1 MVFPHNA
8 MSEVI
13 SLTDYFFDPDGDN
26 LTITVAIE
34 SGTGIVYTFNDVIGS
49 SNYGK
54 IVFHPTNGI
63 SSFAIVIVTADDGK
77 GGTVNDS
84 FEVSV
89 S

>member
-1 MVFPHNA
+1 

-13 SLTDYFFDPDGDN
+13 SLTDYFSDPDGDN
-26 LTITVAIE
+26 LAITVAIE
-34 SGTGIVYTFNDVIGS
+34 SGTGIVYTFNDTNGS
-49 SNYGK
+49 PNYGK

-63 SSFAIVIVTADDGK
+63 SSHATVIVTADDGK
-77 GGTVNDS
+77 GGTVLDR